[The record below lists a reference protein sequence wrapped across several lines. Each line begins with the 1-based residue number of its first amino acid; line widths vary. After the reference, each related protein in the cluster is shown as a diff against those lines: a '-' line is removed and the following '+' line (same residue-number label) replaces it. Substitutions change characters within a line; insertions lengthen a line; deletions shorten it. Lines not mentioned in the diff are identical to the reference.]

1 MDNRQRALYEYL
13 LDKGDTWTPQV
24 EVARDLFK
32 YFGNGECCLE
42 PDDYH
47 DTLERHF
54 LTRTIAE
61 MNESFEFEKIII
73 SSSKGIKLANEE
85 EFERYIKNHYRA
97 IFKKL
102 KRVRIMEKKGNA
114 NGQIDFNGD
123 TIEAFLNNFEKTI
136 DIE

>member
-13 LDKGDTWTPQV
+13 LDKGDTWTSQA
-24 EVARDLFK
+24 EVARDLYK

-42 PDDYH
+42 PESYH
-47 DTLERHF
+47 DTLERHY

-73 SSSKGIKLANEE
+73 SSGKGIKLANED
-85 EFERYIKNHYRA
+85 EFERYIKNLYRSV
-97 IFKKL
+97 FKKL
-102 KRVRIMEKKGNA
+102 RRVRIMEKKGNA

-123 TIEAFLNNFEKTI
+123 EVEAFLNNFEKTY
-136 DIE
+136 

>member
-1 MDNRQRALYEYL
+1 MEHRHRALYEYL
-13 LDKGDTWTPQV
+13 LDKGDSWTPQV

-47 DTLERHF
+47 DTLERHY
-54 LTRTIAE
+54 LSRTIAE

-73 SSSKGIKLANEE
+73 SSGKGIKLANED
-85 EFERYIKNHYRA
+85 EFERYIKNLYRSV
-97 IFKKL
+97 FKKL

-123 TIEAFLNNFEKTI
+123 TIEAFLQNLPETT
-136 DIE
+136 

>member
-13 LDKGDTWTPQV
+13 LDKGDTWTSQV

-47 DTLERHF
+47 DTLERHI
-54 LTRTIAE
+54 LSRVIGE
-61 MNESFEFEKIII
+61 INESYEFEKIVI
-73 SSSKGIKLANEE
+73 SSCKGIKLANEE
-85 EFERYIKNHYRA
+85 EFERYITNQYKSVLRR
-97 IFKKL
+97 L
-102 KRVRIMEKKGNA
+102 RRVRIMEKKGNA

-123 TIEAFLNNFEKTI
+123 TVEAFLDIFENPLDK
-136 DIE
+136 